1 MHIMPDL
8 YGTCDINVFYCV
20 YLVWATDHYIKVRTT
35 ILKKL
40 GDQLINIWL
49 PKLGH
54 GPAVKQLNLSV
65 SVFQVTYVVVSI
77 KLEGIVK

>member
-8 YGTCDINVFYCV
+8 YGTRDINVLCCV
-20 YLVWATDHYIKVRTT
+20 CLVRATDHYIKVKTT

-40 GDQLINIWL
+40 GDQLTNICV

-54 GPAVKQLNLSV
+54 GPAVKQLNLCV
-65 SVFQVTYVVVSI
+65 SVFQVTYIVVSI

>member
-8 YGTCDINVFYCV
+8 YGTRDINVFYCV
-20 YLVWATDHYIKVRTT
+20 YLVLATDHYIKVTT
-35 ILKKL
+35 SIPR
-40 GDQLINIWL
+40 N
-49 PKLGH
+49 H

-65 SVFQVTYVVVSI
+65 SVFQVTYVVVSL

>member
-8 YGTCDINVFYCV
+8 YGTRDINVFYCV
-20 YLVWATDHYIKVRTT
+20 YLVRATDHYIKVRTT

-40 GDQLINIWL
+40 GDQLTNIWL

-54 GPAVKQLNLSV
+54 GPAVKQLNLCV

-77 KLEGIVK
+77 QLEGIVK